1 MVWFIVFNVTFNN
14 ISYIVTV
21 SFIGGGNGSTKRK
34 APQVTDE
41 LYYIMFY

>member
-21 SFIGGGNGSTKRK
+21 SFIGGGNGSTERK
-34 APQVTDE
+34 APTRRKS
-41 LYYIMFY
+41 LTNFIT